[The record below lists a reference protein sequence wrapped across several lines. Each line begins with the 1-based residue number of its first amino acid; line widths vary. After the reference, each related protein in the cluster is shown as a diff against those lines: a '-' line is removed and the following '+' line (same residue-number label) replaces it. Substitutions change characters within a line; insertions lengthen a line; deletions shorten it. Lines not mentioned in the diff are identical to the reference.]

1 MILFKPLKLLLRLD
15 EYIKTL
21 SYTTTIPIQTNSSE
35 FILETITTIYNLSFL
50 LTTFSLDIQY
60 IISYILINI
69 HHYFQ
74 ISIT

>member
-35 FILETITTIYNLSFL
+35 FILKTITTIYNLSFL